1 MENRGKKKERII
13 PLKIFAVCTC
23 LILAVVVLQSWWT
36 VKEDKNL
43 TLSDAEQD
51 SYFTVRILEEHAN
64 RAFSEVVQ
72 FTDSI
77 SEQIANYPSDKGLR
91 EKAFYEV
98 LSNQRHHSQLVTTVS
113 LFDVKGHHLTSE
125 FLDQRLAQLPSSS
138 QVSPQLHVVSLINNP
153 TDTQLRVG
161 AVVKLTGSDQWVLP
175 VAKNV
180 IAPNGERVCII
191 EVQMRLNYLQEFY
204 ELVARGSVASVS
216 LHDASGNVLIGA
228 PADNYTLNR
237 SLNQQALL
245 SAIAGQS
252 REGSLYGG
260 AIQDGNAEF
269 LYTYRKVDG
278 FPLTLLYARS
288 VENILSDW
296 KNRVRHKML
305 YTSVT
310 LILILALT
318 WLLLRQV
325 QQLNHTR
332 LRIEASEERY
342 RLLFSG
348 SEDAILLMSQDHI
361 YVDCNPAAVRLFGVS
376 GSADIVGHKADE
388 FSSMRQSIPGMSQTD
403 NDSLVYQLIQRAFD
417 GFSQRFESIIER
429 NGATLYTEA
438 TLSLVELNGER
449 LLLCTERDISAQ
461 KYSEQLLEAQ
471 NHLLQ
476 LIGANEDPLFILS
489 SVCDF
494 VEKLRPFWCVGI
506 QLLADD
512 QRTFIQ
518 SVGQGFPDV
527 LSDQIVDMP
536 VTHGSG
542 IWSEA
547 VLVAC
552 PVQLNNF
559 QQAPSMQFVNGLE
572 TLGKLNSGSAWPL
585 MDKHGHILGSFTVL
599 LSDSQKLSDDDMS
612 LIGIM
617 IEIATIAIE
626 GRRSEKKILQL
637 AHYDELTGL
646 PNRFLYHQHLA
657 KALALA
663 ERNSCQLAVLFLD
676 LDRFKNI
683 NDTFGHDEGDRVLRS
698 ISQRFRQALR
708 ESDIIARVGG
718 DEFILLVD
726 QFSDPRD
733 LGDIADK
740 LLFEAS
746 QPFEIHGQ
754 ECQLSASIGI
764 ATFPADGHD
773 AQTLL
778 KNADIA
784 MYRAKNKG
792 KDNYQFYASEMNTHT
807 IEQLAFEAR
816 LRKALERLEFVVY
829 YQPKISLQTGKI
841 VGAEALVRWD
851 HPERGILYPGDF
863 IALAEETGLISRLG
877 MLVLD
882 VACRDVLSFRQIDA
896 DFGRIAINLSGSQFN
911 DPQLLDEIKG
921 IIDFWRVP
929 ADAIEFEITES
940 MVMHNREQ
948 AIVLMD
954 GFRSAGFSLSIDDFG
969 TGYSSLAYLKRFPV
983 DSVKVDRSF
992 IKDIPEDPNDTAI
1005 VLAIVAMAHTLG
1017 LKVIAEGVDAH
1028 TQLATLRDF
1037 KCDEYQGFYFSKAV
1051 PAKEFLHLLQTQTA

>member
-1 MENRGKKKERII
+1 MENRGIKKERIV
-13 PLKIFAVCTC
+13 PLKTFAFCIC
-23 LILAVVVLQSWWT
+23 LIIAVIIGQSWWS
-36 VKEDKNL
+36 VKEDKYL
-43 TLSDAEQD
+43 TLSDAKQH

-64 RAFSEVVQ
+64 RALSEVVHSMDMINDEVG
-72 FTDSI
+72 TDTS
-77 SEQIANYPSDKGLR
+77 AKGLQ
-91 EKAFYEV
+91 EKVFYQV
-98 LSNQRHHSQLVTTVS
+98 LTNQRHESTLLNALS
-113 LFDVKGHHLTSE
+113 LFDGTGHHL
-125 FLDQRLAQLPSSS
+125 
-138 QVSPQLHVVSLINNP
+138 VSDRDAYVSTIDRTPQLHVASLISAP
-153 TDTQLRVG
+153 TEKKIRVG
-161 AVVKLTGSDQWVLP
+161 TAIKLGSSDQWVLP
-175 VAKNV
+175 IARNV
-180 IAPNGERVCII
+180 FGRDGQRSGIL
-191 EVQMRLNYLQEFY
+191 EVEMRLNYLQEFY
-204 ELVARGSVASVS
+204 ELVARGSVAAVS
-216 LHDASGNVLIGA
+216 LHDLNGNVLTQA
-228 PADNYTLNR
+228 PVNMDFVGTPQIKKLLLAAISTTAGSGSPGGD
-237 SLNQQALL
+237 ALL
-245 SAIAGQS
+245 
-252 REGSLYGG
+252 EGDYLY
-260 AIQDGNAEF
+260 A
-269 LYTYRKVDG
+269 YRKVTD
-278 FPLTLLYARS
+278 FPITLVYARN

-296 KNRVRHKML
+296 RGRVRHKVFF
-305 YTSVT
+305 TSAILT
-310 LILILALT
+310 LILILT
-318 WLLLRQV
+318 WLLFRQV
-325 QQLNHTR
+325 KQLNQSR

-342 RLLFSG
+342 RLLFTG
-348 SEDAILLMSQDHI
+348 AEDAILLMNKDHL
-361 YVDCNPAAVRLFGVS
+361 YVDCNPAAVRLLGVS
-376 GSADIVGHKADE
+376 NRSDIIGHKAGE
-388 FSSMRQSIPGMSQTD
+388 FSSITQSIPGMSHTD
-403 NDSLVYQLIQRAFD
+403 SRALIDQLIERAFE
-417 GFSQRFESIIER
+417 GEPQRFESIIER
-429 NGATLYTEA
+429 DGGTRYNEVM
-438 TLSLVELNGER
+438 LSLVELNGER
-449 LLLCTERDISAQ
+449 LLFCTERDVSAQ

-494 VEKLRPFWCVGI
+494 VEKLRPFWSVGI

-518 SVGQGFPDV
+518 SVGRGFPDV
-527 LSDQIVDMP
+527 LSRQIIDMP

-552 PVQLNNF
+552 PVQLSNF
-559 QQAPSMQFVNGLE
+559 QRAPSMQFVNGLE
-572 TLGKLNSGSAWPL
+572 LLGKLNSGSAWPL

-663 ERNSCQLAVLFLD
+663 ERNNCQLAVLFLD

-683 NDTFGHDEGDRVLRS
+683 NDTFGHDEGDRVLRG

-863 IALAEETGLISRLG
+863 ITLAEETGLISRLG

-882 VACRDVLSFRQIDA
+882 VACRDVLSFRQIDSN
-896 DFGRIAINLSGSQFN
+896 FGRIAINLSGSQFN

-921 IIDFWRVP
+921 IVDFWRVP
-929 ADAIEFEITES
+929 ADALEFEITES

-1017 LKVIAEGVDAH
+1017 LKVIAEGVDAQ
-1028 TQLATLRDF
+1028 TQLTTLRDF
-1037 KCDEYQGFYFSKAV
+1037 QCDEYQGFYFSKAV
-1051 PAKEFLHLLQTQTA
+1051 PAKEFLQLLQKQID